1 MALDRLLV
9 ERKRQGHLLNSYESF
24 SMQNNM
30 DKKKIFITRK
40 IPEAGIE
47 KLKEMFDVAV
57 SPLDRDVTQ
66 DEIKKLTTDSQGMVS
81 MVTNNLNKDLIDHLT
96 TIKIIANYA
105 VGFNNIDVEYAREK
119 GIVVTNTPDVL
130 TEATADIAMAL
141 ILCVARRIVEGDRLV
156 RKGKFKGFYPTFF
169 LGVELQNKVLGIYGM
184 GRIGKAVA
192 KRAVTCGLKILYH
205 DPVLIREGS
214 FNFPAH
220 YASLDELLK
229 ESDFISIHAPLEKET
244 YHRFTK
250 KEFRKMKKDAFLIN
264 AARGPLVKEEDLVHA
279 LKQGWIA
286 GAGLDVY
293 EFEPKVHP
301 DLPTLDN
308 VVLLPH
314 IGSAA
319 TEVRERM
326 AMIAAD
332 NIIAFFKGE
341 SPPNKVN

>member
-1 MALDRLLV
+1 MDR
-9 ERKRQGHLLNSYESF
+9 
-24 SMQNNM
+24 
-30 DKKKIFITRK
+30 KKIFITRK
-40 IPEAGIE
+40 IPEAGLK
-47 KLKEMFDVAV
+47 KLKEIFDVEV
-57 SPLDRDVTQ
+57 SPFDRDLTQ
-66 DEIKKLTTDSQGMVS
+66 DEIIKMATGAQGLVS
-81 MVTNNLNKDLIDHLT
+81 MVTNNLSKDIIDHLT

-105 VGFNNIDVEYAREK
+105 VGFNNIDIEYAREK
-119 GIVVTNTPDVL
+119 GIVITNTPDVL

-156 RKGKFKGFYPTFF
+156 RKGEFKGFYPTFF

-192 KRAVTCGLKILYH
+192 KRAVTCGLKIIYH
-205 DPVLIREGS
+205 DPIHIAKES
-214 FNFPAH
+214 INFSAH
-220 YASLDELLK
+220 YVSFDELLK
-229 ESDFISIHAPLEKET
+229 ESDFISIHAPLITET
-244 YHRFTK
+244 YHQFSK
-250 KEFRKMKKDAFLIN
+250 KEFRKMKKEAFLIN
-264 AARGPLVKEEDLVHA
+264 AARGPLVKEEDLVYA

-293 EFEPKVHP
+293 EFEPEVHP
-301 DLPTLDN
+301 NLIKLDN

-326 AMIAAD
+326 ATIAAD

-341 SPPNKVN
+341 PPPNRVN

>member
-1 MALDRLLV
+1 MDR
-9 ERKRQGHLLNSYESF
+9 
-24 SMQNNM
+24 
-30 DKKKIFITRK
+30 KKIFITRK
-40 IPEAGIE
+40 IPAAGVE
-47 KLKEMFDVAV
+47 KLKEIFDVVV
-57 SPLDRDVTQ
+57 SPFDRDVTQ
-66 DEIKKLTTDSQGMVS
+66 DEIIKMATGAQGLVS
-81 MVTNNLNKDLIDHLT
+81 MVTNNLNKDIIDHLT
-96 TIKIIANYA
+96 PIKIIANYA
-105 VGFNNIDVEYAREK
+105 VGFNNIDIEYAREK

-156 RKGKFKGFYPTFF
+156 RKGEFKGFYPTFF

-205 DPVLIREGS
+205 DPIHIAKGS
-214 FNFPAH
+214 LNFPAH
-220 YASLDELLK
+220 YVSFDELLK
-229 ESDFISIHAPLEKET
+229 ESDFISIHAPLATET
-244 YHRFTK
+244 YHRFSQ
-250 KEFRKMKKDAFLIN
+250 KEFRKMKKEAFLIN
-264 AARGPLVKEEDLVHA
+264 AARGPLVKEEDLVYA
-279 LKQGWIA
+279 LKQGLIA

-293 EFEPKVHP
+293 EFEPEVHP
-301 DLPTLDN
+301 DLITLDN

-326 AMIAAD
+326 ATIAAD

-341 SPPNKVN
+341 SPPNRVN

>member
-1 MALDRLLV
+1 MDR
-9 ERKRQGHLLNSYESF
+9 
-24 SMQNNM
+24 
-30 DKKKIFITRK
+30 KKIFITRK
-40 IPEAGIE
+40 IPIAGVE
-47 KLKEMFDVAV
+47 KLNEIFDVAV
-57 SPLDRDVTQ
+57 SPFDRDVTQ
-66 DEIKKLTTDSQGMVS
+66 DEIIKMATDAQGLVS
-81 MVTNNLNKDLIDHLT
+81 MVTNNLSKDIIDHLT

-105 VGFNNIDVEYAREK
+105 VGFNNIDIEYAREK

-130 TEATADIAMAL
+130 TEATADIAMSL

-156 RKGKFKGFYPTFF
+156 RKGEFKGFYPTFF

-192 KRAVTCGLKILYH
+192 KRAASCGLKIIYH
-205 DPVLIREGS
+205 DPIRIVKGS
-214 FNFPAH
+214 LNFPTQ
-220 YASLDELLK
+220 YVSFDELLK
-229 ESDFISIHAPLEKET
+229 ESDFISIHAPLAKET
-244 YHRFTK
+244 YHKFSKT
-250 KEFRKMKKDAFLIN
+250 EFKKMKKEAFLIN

-293 EFEPKVHP
+293 EFEPEVHP
-301 DLPTLDN
+301 DLIKLDN

-326 AMIAAD
+326 ATIAAD

-341 SPPNKVN
+341 PPPNRVN